1 MNKSQALDS
10 FWNSFSLPAFDENS
24 VPTGKSFPYITYQVA
39 TDSVNS
45 PLTLSASLWYRES
58 TWKNIADKAEEIAA
72 HIGYSYRKI
81 KFDDGY
87 LIIYKGTPFAQR
99 MNDPEDDLIK
109 RIVLTITAEFLSE
122 Y

>member
-1 MNKSQALDS
+1 MNKSQALDQ
-10 FWNSFSLPAFDENS
+10 FWNSFDLLAFDENS
-24 VPTGKSFPYITYQVA
+24 VPSGTVFPYITYQVA
-39 TDSVNS
+39 TDSINNS
-45 PLTLSASLWYRES
+45 IQLSASLWYRES
-58 TWKNIADKAEEIAA
+58 TWKNIADKAEEIAEF
-72 HIGYSYRKI
+72 IGYSYKNI

-109 RIVLTITAEFLSE
+109 RMVLTITLEYLSA

>member
-1 MNKSQALDS
+1 MNKSQALDH
-10 FWNSFSLPAFDENS
+10 FWNSFNLPAFDENS
-24 VPTGKSFPYITYQVA
+24 VPDHTSFPYITYQVA
-39 TDSVNS
+39 TDSVGNT
-45 PLTLSASLWYRES
+45 LTLSASLWYRES
-58 TWKNIADKAEEIAA
+58 TWKNISDKAEEIAEF
-72 HIGYSYRKI
+72 IGYSYKNI

-99 MNDPEDDLIK
+99 MGDPEDDLIK